1 MDKDLQSILA
11 LGVVVI
17 TALAFLIRYFLNRR
31 SSACSGGCG
40 CDFSK
45 KAPNKANQ

>member
-11 LGVVVI
+11 LGIVAT
-17 TALAFLIRYFLNRR
+17 TAVAFLIRYFLKRR
-31 SSACSGGCG
+31 TGACSGGCG

-45 KAPNKANQ
+45 KTPKQANR